1 MPANS
6 GAPSS
11 AGTRDTRVVRL
22 TDQTAPL
29 AELASVENPSAN
41 PPTVNA
47 LDVALGGSG
56 AEGLAAQA
64 QVDTT
69 ETARLAPS
77 QLLKRAKPSAF

>member
-1 MPANS
+1 MAN

-29 AELASVENPSAN
+29 AELASVENPAAN

-47 LDVALGGSG
+47 LDAATASG
-56 AEGLAAQA
+56 AEGLAQQA
-64 QVDTT
+64 QIDTT
-69 ETARLAPS
+69 ETARLTPS
-77 QLLKRAKPSAF
+77 QLVQRGKPNAW